1 MLILLRNL
9 YFRLTHLSWLL
20 LTSTTCGLIL
30 FCTVVLKVLEP
41 DTFKTYMD
49 SLWFTMTT
57 MLTVGFGD
65 MYPTTVEGRIFT
77 IIFLYAVGIGLFAA
91 FIGKV
96 MEGFLSYRKR
106 KEGGELMYEGKH
118 HIVIIDWSHKAEH
131 AVKEIM
137 VKAQKTETV
146 VIDILEK
153 LPFVNGRVHYI
164 KGEAS
169 KVEVLKKANIQ
180 HAKSILIFADDRI
193 QNQLLTDGKSLMIA
207 CAVERIASHVHT
219 IVEIEREE
227 HVENFSHIN
236 IDKFILSNGTIAKM
250 VVDAI

>member
-1 MLILLRNL
+1 
-9 YFRLTHLSWLL
+9 
-20 LTSTTCGLIL
+20 
-30 FCTVVLKVLEP
+30 
-41 DTFKTYMD
+41 MD
-49 SLWFTMTT
+49 SFWFTMTT

-65 MYPTTVEGRIFT
+65 MYPTTVSGRIFT
-77 IIFLYAVGIGLFAA
+77 IIFLYVVGIGLFAA
-91 FIGKV
+91 FVGKV
-96 MEGFLSYRKR
+96 MEGLMIYRKR
-106 KEGGELMYEGKH
+106 KEGGELMYEGKN

-137 VKAQKTETV
+137 VKDQKTEIV

-153 LPFVNGRVHYI
+153 LPFVNGRIHYI

-169 KVEVLKKANIQ
+169 KVDVLKKANIQ
-180 HAKSILIFADDRI
+180 NAKSILIFADDRI

-250 VVDAI
+250 VVDAM